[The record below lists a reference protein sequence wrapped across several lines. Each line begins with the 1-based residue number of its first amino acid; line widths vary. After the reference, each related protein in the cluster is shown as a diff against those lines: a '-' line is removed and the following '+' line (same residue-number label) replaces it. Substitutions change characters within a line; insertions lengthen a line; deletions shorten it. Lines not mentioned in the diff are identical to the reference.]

1 MTQIHRSAL
10 GARPA
15 PLMYSLVN
23 DVASYP
29 HRFDWCEG
37 AQVIAQDAVMQVA
50 RLDVR
55 MSGLRTSFTTRNQL
69 HPHERIEMG
78 LVDGPFR
85 ALTGSWRFTPLG
97 EAGSKVERDG
107 YTLIPLA
114 LYWKNGKVKLDLA
127 LAKGKQA
134 HDKRRD
140 IAERTAKREVERTVG
155 RRVKG
160 M

>member
-10 GARPA
+10 VARPA

-37 AQVIAQDAVMQVA
+37 AQVIAQDAAMQVA

-97 EAGSKVERDG
+97 EAGSKVELLMDFEVAG
-107 YTLIPLA
+107 KLVGSALA
-114 LYWKNGKVKLDLA
+114 LGFQRLA
-127 LAKGKQA
+127 DRMVSDFVRAAGSGA
-134 HDKRRD
+134 
-140 IAERTAKREVERTVG
+140 
-155 RRVKG
+155 
-160 M
+160 